1 MSNYQGNCFLL
12 LYEGIVIA
20 VVFFPFSAL
29 LKMHNLIKA
38 IPLSLKKISWPQFY
52 LFSINNLMIDDKPQY
67 DIVLALLRHLRV
79 HVLIGT
85 FYLAYAT
92 RNKLFQRD

>member
-20 VVFFPFSAL
+20 VVLFPSSAL

-38 IPLSLKKISWPQFY
+38 IPLSFKKISWPQFY
-52 LFSINNLMIDDKPQY
+52 LLSVNNSMIDDKPQY
-67 DIVLALLRHLRV
+67 DIVLALLRHPRV
-79 HVLIGT
+79 QVLIGT